1 MLKIKG
7 DNNKGLIL
15 NNNWAMV
22 YRNTFRSE
30 DDIKWRGWKWI
41 TIWKLE
47 IGKLAFS
54 TLTRLIENNE
64 EFFSTLIPF

>member
-15 NNNWAMV
+15 NNNWAMA

-30 DDIKWRGWKWI
+30 DDIKWRGGNGLQYGSLKAGSSRFQ
-41 TIWKLE
+41 LY
-47 IGKLAFS
+47 
-54 TLTRLIENNE
+54 LI
-64 EFFSTLIPF
+64 